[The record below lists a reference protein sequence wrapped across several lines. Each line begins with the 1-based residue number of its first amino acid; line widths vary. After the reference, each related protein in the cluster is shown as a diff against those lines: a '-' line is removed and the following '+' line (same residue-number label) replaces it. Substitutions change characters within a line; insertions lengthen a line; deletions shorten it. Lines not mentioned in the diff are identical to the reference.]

1 MIGILHDL
9 TYEENYQDLVKNLTK
24 TSFSGPYLEFFQWIS
39 SVISYDLTFQS
50 PMILTQLRSQRK
62 SISKLFLNHT
72 NTDEKHEILSFFQNF
87 NDEEVLKQW
96 IGEEKHTNEML
107 WWIAARVFQD
117 LEEFFIY
124 VSSKENLN
132 IDTEGVYHKLCL
144 VFNN

>member
-124 VSSKENLN
+124 VSSLN